1 MRARTRKRAQR
12 AVALVVAIAIVL
24 ALLFSLLVVFSDT
37 AAAHAEMRR
46 SAPNPG
52 QTVGGMVDRVEMEFR
67 EPIRPHQSNGV
78 ALQYPDGTRALTR
91 IEVNGH
97 LVRGRFN
104 TLTEPGTY
112 KVIWELLDDSDGDWA
127 SEEFEFT
134 YDPAAA
140 PPEWLPPSAAEGSGG
155 DGGIGASTIALIVI
169 IPVAVVLAG
178 WLFWPR
184 RRGANRAQQ
193 RRKSRA
199 KKRR

>member
-1 MRARTRKRAQR
+1 MRVRTRK

-52 QTVGGMVDRVEMEFR
+52 QAVGGVVDRVEMEFR
-67 EPIRPHQSNGV
+67 EPIQPHDSNGV
-78 ALQYPDGTRALTR
+78 ALQYPDGTLTLTD

-97 LVRGRFN
+97 LVRGRFDP
-104 TLTEPGTY
+104 LTEPGTY
-112 KVIWELLDDSDGDWA
+112 KVIWELLDQSDGDWA
-127 SEEFEFT
+127 TEEWEFT

-140 PPEWLPPSAAEGSGG
+140 PPEWLPESAAEGSGG
-155 DGGIGASTIALIVI
+155 GGISGVTVALIVI
-169 IPVAVVLAG
+169 IPVAVILAV

-184 RRGANRAQQ
+184 RRGADRD
-193 RRKSRA
+193 
-199 KKRR
+199 

>member
-1 MRARTRKRAQR
+1 M
-12 AVALVVAIAIVL
+12 ALVVAIAIVL

-52 QTVGGMVDRVEMEFR
+52 QTVGGLVHRVEMEFR

-78 ALQYPDGTRALTR
+78 ALQYPDGTRVLTT

-97 LVRGRFN
+97 LVRGRFDP
-104 TLTEPGTY
+104 LTEPGTY

-127 SEEFEFT
+127 TEEFEFT

-140 PPEWLPPSAAEGSGG
+140 PPEWLPESAAEGSG
-155 DGGIGASTIALIVI
+155 DGGISASTIALIVI
-169 IPVAVVLAG
+169 IPVAVVLAV